1 MEMRDAEE
9 VAAPGT
15 VVFPSKPS
23 AKEKREA

>member
-15 VVFPSKPS
+15 VVFPREPS
-23 AKEKREA
+23 AEEKREA